1 MISCKLLSINS
12 ILGIYMLIGSLKV
25 SIKIIRATKDIIK
38 TIIIFKTPIFFI
50 FLFSIISFFLNEVS
64 NSLIWEIFVWIGSI
78 FSSSIFFNWG
88 AIVISSVL
96 SSIFCL

>member
-12 ILGIYMLIGSLKV
+12 TLGIYMLIGSLKV
-25 SIKIIRATKDIIK
+25 SIKIIRATKDIIE

-64 NSLIWEIFVWIGSI
+64 NSLI
-78 FSSSIFFNWG
+78 
-88 AIVISSVL
+88 
-96 SSIFCL
+96 